1 MHSRARPARAV
12 ASSASGGVPP
22 ARVAAP
28 PAGRRT
34 MLSWLVLAMF
44 LVLVVMFIP
53 PDLADPGGKARDAFG
68 APDPMMRAIKLAV
81 LAVSAGILAGRMGL
95 LVAMARTLNAFFLA
109 ILALIP
115 ISILWSI
122 DPGATQAR
130 FVSLMTGILV
140 AFAIAVADSN
150 PRRLQAAVRPVLTA
164 FLIGS
169 LVIGLFSPDMVLE
182 KGNDISLKDAWHGLA
197 SQKNEFGQIASF
209 GVLFWL
215 HAWLTREGSR
225 PRALLGVGLGLTCIW
240 LSRSST
246 SLLATVLA
254 VGIILLQQRPP
265 PALRRYMPY
274 LITAFTGLSLLYALA
289 VLNLVPGLGLL
300 LEPFAALSGKDLTF
314 SNRVVIWDIIKE
326 HIQLAPLFGSGYGA
340 YWVGAVPTS
349 PSYVFLARAGL
360 YPTQSHNGFLEIT
373 NDLGFVGL
381 ACLLGYLI
389 MYVRQCLRLA
399 RFDRAEAALYVAIVL
414 QQVVVNL
421 SEACWISSRSVSSIV
436 MSIAT
441 VTLARSLYEHR
452 KQQRLARYAAGA
464 AARATAGGSA

>member
-1 MHSRARPARAV
+1 MPSSPRPPHAPAV
-12 ASSASGGVPP
+12 AGSAPH
-22 ARVAAP
+22 ARVTAP
-28 PAGRRT
+28 PAGRRN
-34 MLSWLVLAMF
+34 MYSWLVLAMF
-44 LVLVVMFIP
+44 AVLVVMFIP
-53 PDLADPGGKARDAFG
+53 PNLADPGANARDAAFG
-68 APDPMMRAIKLAV
+68 APDPTQRAIKLAV
-81 LAVSAGILAGRMGL
+81 LAVSAGILAGRLGL

-109 ILALIP
+109 MLALIP

-130 FVSLMTGILV
+130 FVSLMTGMLV
-140 AFAIAVADSN
+140 AFAVAVADSN

-169 LVIGLFSPDMVLE
+169 IAVGIFSPDMVLE
-182 KGNDISLKDAWHGLA
+182 KGNDISLRDAWHGLA

-209 GVLFWL
+209 GVIFWL

-225 PRALLGVGLGLTCIW
+225 LRALLGLGLGLACIW

-246 SLLATVLA
+246 SLLATLLA
-254 VGIILLQQRPP
+254 AGIILLQQRPP
-265 PALRRYMPY
+265 PAMRRYMPY
-274 LITAFTGLSLLYALA
+274 LVTGFTALALLYALA

-300 LEPFAALSGKDLTF
+300 LEPFAALSGKDLSF
-314 SNRVVIWDIIKE
+314 SNRMVIWDIIKE
-326 HIQLAPLFGSGYGA
+326 HIQLAPLLGSGYGA
-340 YWVGAVPTS
+340 YWVGPLPTS
-349 PSYVFLARAGL
+349 PSYVFLARAAL

-389 MYVRQCLRLA
+389 VYVRQCLQLA
-399 RFDRAEAALYVAIVL
+399 RFDRAEASLYVAIVL

-421 SEACWISSRSVSSIV
+421 SESCWISSRSVSSIV

-441 VTLARSLYEHR
+441 VTLARTLYEHR
-452 KQQRLARYAAGA
+452 KQQRLARFAAGA
-464 AARATAGGSA
+464 APRSAAGGMA

>member
-1 MHSRARPARAV
+1 MF
-12 ASSASGGVPP
+12 
-22 ARVAAP
+22 
-28 PAGRRT
+28 
-34 MLSWLVLAMF
+34 SWLVLAMF

-68 APDPMMRAIKLAV
+68 APDPVQRAIKLAV
-81 LAVSAGILAGRMGL
+81 LAVSAGILAGRLGL
-95 LVAMARTLNAFFLA
+95 LVAMARTLNAFFLT

-130 FVSLMTGILV
+130 FVSLMTGVLV
-140 AFAIAVADSN
+140 AFAVAVADSN
-150 PRRLQAAVRPVLTA
+150 PQRLQAAVRPVLTA

-169 LVIGLFSPDMVLE
+169 LVIGLLSPDMVLE

-209 GVLFWL
+209 GVIFWL

-225 PRALLGVGLGLTCIW
+225 PRALLGVGLGLTCIY

-265 PALRRYMPY
+265 PALRSYMPY
-274 LITAFTGLSLLYALA
+274 LITAFTGLALLYALA
-289 VLNLVPGLGLL
+289 VLNIVPGLGLL
-300 LEPFAALSGKDLTF
+300 LEPFAALSGKDLSF

-326 HIQLAPLFGSGYGA
+326 HIQLAPLLGSGYGA

-349 PSYVFLARAGL
+349 PSYVFLARAAL

-389 MYVRQCLRLA
+389 VYVRQCLQLA

-441 VTLARSLYEHR
+441 VTLARTLYEHR
-452 KQQRLARYAAGA
+452 KQQRLARLAAGA
-464 AARATAGGSA
+464 AARATAGGRA